1 MSWTTDLY
9 IGELRPWP
17 SAVLVVRG
25 NTDETM
31 LYTMTPMPHFWTADG
46 VLHVE
51 PKKLPE
57 RIDVTLPDER
67 GREVRSA
74 RVRRYV
80 AERTCC
86 AIISDNLNESEG
98 MGDAWANCS
107 ECGELL
113 YVLTDINSKPP
124 RFCPSCGAKVM
135 DE

>member
-1 MSWTTDLY
+1 MSWTPDLI

-17 SAVLVVRG
+17 DAVKVVRG
-25 NTDETM
+25 NTGESM
-31 LYTMTPMPHFWTADG
+31 LYTVTPLPHFWAHDCT
-46 VLHVE
+46 LHVQ
-51 PKKLPE
+51 PRKLPE

-67 GREVRSA
+67 EREVRSA
-74 RVRRYV
+74 RVRRFV
-80 AERTCC
+80 LERTCC

-98 MGDAWANCS
+98 MGDAWADCS

-124 RFCPSCGAKVM
+124 RFCPSCGARVE